1 MLSRSML
8 LRRSSHRATLC
19 GLAAAAACGALVI
32 GADARA
38 ISGVCPDGSIFI
50 VQRRDSIPC
59 RGAKQVA
66 PADIPPVKPEF
77 LPRPYGWE
85 VFNRE
90 TDPNNPYNLVEV
102 GRAQALPEMP
112 REDPPPDAPP
122 PEPEIAPGPTREL
135 APSGASVASAEPSRP
150 AADPSV
156 PGGLELSLGSRELE
170 HLRAIVAASQERAPA
185 TFVRRGDDGSR
196 GVTLRLAHSSAFAA
210 RVGQALAARGVPGGR
225 VVVFRAEASEPGAF
239 FGNLTFVQGHMAF
252 HPDQSD
258 PTQFGLL
265 EGALGPLA
273 PGESALGYAVLPAA
287 LDLAQ
292 SVDVYWDD
300 QLFTAQL
307 RP

>member
-1 MLSRSML
+1 MLSLSTL
-8 LRRSSHRATLC
+8 LRS
-19 GLAAAAACGALVI
+19 AAPIAVALLHAAPAA
-32 GADARA
+32 A

-50 VQRRDSIPC
+50 VQRAVDIPC

-90 TDPNNPYNLVEV
+90 TDPNNPYNLVDV
-102 GRAQALPEMP
+102 GRAQALPDVP
-112 REDPPPDAPP
+112 QAPTAPPPDVATAPP
-122 PEPEIAPGPTREL
+122 APATPPQGAPLPTSAL
-135 APSGASVASAEPSRP
+135 APTARP
-150 AADPSV
+150 ALTASDAL
-156 PGGLELSLGSRELE
+156 GLGLDARELE
-170 HLRAIVAASQERAPA
+170 QLRAIVEVSQQRAPA
-185 TFVRRGDDGSR
+185 TFVQRGEDGPL
-196 GVTLRLAHSSAFAA
+196 GVTLRLAHSSAFAERVA
-210 RVGQALAARGVPGGR
+210 RALAGRGAPEGR
-225 VVVFRAEASEPGAF
+225 IVVFHAQASEPGAF

-258 PTQFGLL
+258 ATQFGVMQ
-265 EGALGPLA
+265 GALGPLA
-273 PGESALGYAVLPAA
+273 PGEAVLGYAVLPAE

-292 SVDVYWDD
+292 PIDVYWDD